1 MEDEATPC
9 SSNLLPTNSGEQSM
23 KSIYTLAAMLLMT
36 VATPAFA
43 QEAWD
48 MPQPSINKGMQ
59 QVEAMQMEMAKNVN
73 GNIQWDTTDINA
85 NNAAAYQAYMAQ
97 VAQQQAQQANHTMG
111 LTSAPTGNQRISS
124 LPVCQTAIMSGTGSS
139 LPATT
144 LDSFVADAGGN
155 AENIY
160 GDEGTTD
167 IPPLF
172 GFSYGNSIQSGMPAM
187 TTGHDIGLPMD

>member
-1 MEDEATPC
+1 
-9 SSNLLPTNSGEQSM
+9 M

-36 VATPAFA
+36 IGSPALA
-43 QEAWD
+43 DEAWD
-48 MPQPSINKGMQ
+48 MPQPSINKGIQ
-59 QVEAMQMEMAKNVN
+59 QVEAMQMEMAKNVD
-73 GNIQWDTTDINA
+73 GNIQWDTRDINA
-85 NNAAAYQAYMAQ
+85 NNLAAYQAYMAQ
-97 VAQQQAQQANHTMG
+97 VALQQQKAATHTRG
-111 LTSAPTGNQRISS
+111 LITAPTGNQRISS
-124 LPVCQTAIMSGTGSS
+124 LPVCQTAIMANTGSS

-144 LDSFVADAGGN
+144 LDSFVVDAGGN

-172 GFSYGNSIQSGMPAM
+172 GFGYGNSIQSGMPAM